1 MARSEA
7 QKAAERRYEEK
18 NKAKRSARKDF
29 WLFEFYPDS
38 APENWREI
46 INSWLVDCL
55 VSPLHDSDVNEDG
68 TPKKPHWHGILFF
81 DGQKSFEQVK
91 KLIAPL
97 NGPIPIVPVGTKRNA
112 ARYLCH
118 LNNPEKHRYNESDV
132 LEFQNADYA
141 DLKTRDN
148 DKYGYIGEMMDFVDE
163 QGQYSYAFLLR
174 YARTNRP
181 EWFRCLCDNGTYV
194 MKEYCKTAA
203 FDARQAAR

>member
-1 MARSEA
+1 MSRSEA

-91 KLIAPL
+91 ELIAPL

-112 ARYLCH
+112 AR
-118 LNNPEKHRYNESDV
+118 
-132 LEFQNADYA
+132 
-141 DLKTRDN
+141 
-148 DKYGYIGEMMDFVDE
+148 
-163 QGQYSYAFLLR
+163 
-174 YARTNRP
+174 
-181 EWFRCLCDNGTYV
+181 
-194 MKEYCKTAA
+194 
-203 FDARQAAR
+203 